1 YKYDM
6 DNGIVRQLN
15 ESGAEF
21 FVNAGEIKQKGIEAS
36 IWAYLLPSNYSGF
49 IHGLNLQ
56 SAVSYNH
63 YRFGNYQVRD
73 NNFSGNH
80 VTAVPDWVWINTL
93 SFTFPQQF
101 GLNISHNYTSKIPLN
116 DGNTVFSDQ
125 FHLVQLKGT
134 WEANIFSSLDIQL
147 FAGVDNVLNEK
158 YSLGN
163 DINAFGNRYFNPAA
177 DRNYYLGVRLVF

>member
-80 VTAVPDWVWINTL
+80 VTAVPDCVWITTL
-93 SFTFPQQF
+93 SCAFPQLF
-101 GLNISHNYTSKIPLN
+101 GLNIAHNFTVNILFY
-116 DGNTVFSDQ
+116 DGITVISDQ
-125 FHLVQLKGT
+125 FLLVQLKVT
-134 WEANIFSSLDIQL
+134 WEAIIFPSLDIQL

-158 YSLGN
+158 HSLGN
-163 DINAFGNRYFNPAA
+163 DINAFG
-177 DRNYYLGVRLVF
+177 